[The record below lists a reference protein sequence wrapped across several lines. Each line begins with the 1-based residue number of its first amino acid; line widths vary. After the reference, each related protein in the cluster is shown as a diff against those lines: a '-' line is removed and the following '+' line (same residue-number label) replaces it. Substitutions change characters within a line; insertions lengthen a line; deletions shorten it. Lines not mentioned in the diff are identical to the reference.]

1 MIIAKVRNRITSH
14 TNKTSFNKDMC
25 IYFTGKTIFI
35 KKRAC
40 REGKAKAPR
49 VRAAAILLA
58 AALIQEPSAAPALGD
73 FVSAGARHGV
83 DPCLLLAV
91 SLKESGRVRRD
102 GTVLPSELAIRAGS
116 RSYFPRSRAE
126 ALRILRE
133 VRERVPERD
142 IDAGMMQLNLYWQKG
157 RVRDSSLFLS
167 PRSALDAAAAVLSE
181 TAASTD
187 DPELQAGRYHSFTES
202 LARPYGRE
210 VLRMRDWIAMLPG
223 YRGICRGKSLRL
235 REKKAGEQIR
245 DGQHRTLRK
254 TGRERGTQ
262 IRSFLNLNE
271 SGGAQ
276 RGAHGESAGCGAD
289 GRMRTYTM
297 KSAPGCAA
305 SIAAAGNMQ
314 RDTSERGE

>member
-1 MIIAKVRNRITSH
+1 MVSH

-210 VLRMRDWIAMLPG
+210 VLRMRDGIAMLPG

-235 REKKAGEQIR
+235 REKAWEQTG

-276 RGAHGESAGCGAD
+276 RGAHGFHISLSQIRLLVFLFFC
-289 GRMRTYTM
+289 
-297 KSAPGCAA
+297 KSFFCF
-305 SIAAAGNMQ
+305 
-314 RDTSERGE
+314 

>member
-1 MIIAKVRNRITSH
+1 
-14 TNKTSFNKDMC
+14 MC

-210 VLRMRDWIAMLPG
+210 VLRMRDGIAMLPG

-235 REKKAGEQIR
+235 
-245 DGQHRTLRK
+245 LRK

-305 SIAAAGNMQ
+305 GIAAAGNMQ

>member
-1 MIIAKVRNRITSH
+1 MASH
-14 TNKTSFNKDMC
+14 TNKSIFNKDMC

-40 REGKAKAPR
+40 REGRAKAPR

-116 RSYFPRSRAE
+116 RSYFPRSREE

-133 VRERVPERD
+133 VRLRVPERD

-187 DPELQAGRYHSFTES
+187 DPELQAGRYHSFTLS

-210 VLRMRDWIAMLPG
+210 VLRMRDGIAMLPG
-223 YRGICRGKSLRL
+223 YRGICRGKSLRP
-235 REKKAGEQIR
+235 REKAWEQTGDR
-245 DGQHRTLRK
+245 EHRTFVK
-254 TGRERGTQ
+254 RGTE

-305 SIAAAGNMQ
+305 GIAAAGNMQ

>member
-1 MIIAKVRNRITSH
+1 MASH
-14 TNKTSFNKDMC
+14 TNKSIFNKDMC
-25 IYFTGKTIFI
+25 INFTRKTIFI

-40 REGKAKAPR
+40 REGRAKAPC
-49 VRAAAILLA
+49 VRAAAFLLA
-58 AALIQEPSAAPALGD
+58 AALMQEPSAAPALGD

-210 VLRMRDWIAMLPG
+210 VLRMRDGIAMLPG

-235 REKKAGEQIR
+235 REKAWEQTG

-305 SIAAAGNMQ
+305 GSAAAGNMQ

>member
-25 IYFTGKTIFI
+25 MYFTGKTIFI

-157 RVRDSSLFLS
+157 RSRDPALFL
-167 PRSALDAAAAVLSE
+167 RAETALDAAAEILRE
-181 TAASTD
+181 TALSTD

-210 VLRMRDWIAMLPG
+210 VLRIRDGIRRLPG
-223 YRGICRGKSLRL
+223 YEGICAGGRAESRKYRNIKSEGTDGKRGSRKIRVSGNEMAAGTAANGRGPQGGSGER
-235 REKKAGEQIR
+235 RENAPR
-245 DGQHRTLRK
+245 RTGL
-254 TGRERGTQ
+254 
-262 IRSFLNLNE
+262 
-271 SGGAQ
+271 
-276 RGAHGESAGCGAD
+276 
-289 GRMRTYTM
+289 RTYTGRCP
-297 KSAPGCAA
+297 A
-305 SIAAAGNMQ
+305 
-314 RDTSERGE
+314 EE

>member
-1 MIIAKVRNRITSH
+1 MITAQVRNRITSH

-35 KKRAC
+35 KKR
-40 REGKAKAPR
+40 
-49 VRAAAILLA
+49 
-58 AALIQEPSAAPALGD
+58 ALIQEPSAAPALGD

-187 DPELQAGRYHSFTES
+187 DPELQAGRYHSFTSFTLS

-210 VLRMRDWIAMLPG
+210 VLRMRDGIAMLPG

-235 REKKAGEQIR
+235 REKAWEQTG

-276 RGAHGESAGCGAD
+276 RGAH
-289 GRMRTYTM
+289 YTM

-305 SIAAAGNMQ
+305 GIAAAGNMQ

>member
-1 MIIAKVRNRITSH
+1 MPQNRQQITEKARTGAGALLLLASLIPPAAEAAGLP
-14 TNKTSFNKDMC
+14 D
-25 IYFTGKTIFI
+25 FTG
-35 KKRAC
+35 
-40 REGKAKAPR
+40 
-49 VRAAAILLA
+49 
-58 AALIQEPSAAPALGD
+58 
-73 FVSAGARHGV
+73 AGERHGV
-83 DPCLLLAV
+83 DPCLLIAV
-91 SLKESGRVRRD
+91 SLKESGRVLGD
-102 GTVLPSELAIRAGS
+102 GTAVPSELAIRAGGK
-116 RSYFPRSRAE
+116 SYFPRSRREAE
-126 ALRILRE
+126 RILRE
-133 VRERVPERD
+133 VRRRVPERD

-157 RVRDSSLFLS
+157 RSRDPALFL
-167 PRSALDAAAAVLSE
+167 RAETALDAAAEILRE
-181 TAASTD
+181 TALSTD

-210 VLRMRDWIAMLPG
+210 VLRMRDGIAMLPG

-276 RGAHGESAGCGAD
+276 RGARGESAGCGAE

-305 SIAAAGNMQ
+305 GIAAAGNMQ

>member
-1 MIIAKVRNRITSH
+1 MIIAKVRNRMASH
-14 TNKTSFNKDMC
+14 TNKSIFNKDMC
-25 IYFTGKTIFI
+25 INFTRKTIFI

-40 REGKAKAPR
+40 REGRAKAPC
-49 VRAAAILLA
+49 VRAAAFLLA
-58 AALIQEPSAAPALGD
+58 AALMQEPSAAPALGD

-210 VLRMRDWIAMLPG
+210 VLRMRDGIAMLPG

-235 REKKAGEQIR
+235 REKAWEQTG

-305 SIAAAGNMQ
+305 GIAAAGNMQ

>member
-1 MIIAKVRNRITSH
+1 M
-14 TNKTSFNKDMC
+14 
-25 IYFTGKTIFI
+25 
-35 KKRAC
+35 
-40 REGKAKAPR
+40 
-49 VRAAAILLA
+49 RAAAILLA
-58 AALIQEPSAAPALGD
+58 TALIQEPSAAPALGD

-210 VLRMRDWIAMLPG
+210 VLRMRDGIAMLPG

-235 REKKAGEQIR
+235 REKAWEQTG

-305 SIAAAGNMQ
+305 GIAAAGNMQ

>member
-1 MIIAKVRNRITSH
+1 
-14 TNKTSFNKDMC
+14 MC

-133 VRERVPERD
+133 VRR
-142 IDAGMMQLNLYWQKG
+142 Q
-157 RVRDSSLFLS
+157 S
-167 PRSALDAAAAVLSE
+167 
-181 TAASTD
+181 
-187 DPELQAGRYHSFTES
+187 
-202 LARPYGRE
+202 
-210 VLRMRDWIAMLPG
+210 
-223 YRGICRGKSLRL
+223 
-235 REKKAGEQIR
+235 
-245 DGQHRTLRK
+245 
-254 TGRERGTQ
+254 
-262 IRSFLNLNE
+262 
-271 SGGAQ
+271 
-276 RGAHGESAGCGAD
+276 
-289 GRMRTYTM
+289 
-297 KSAPGCAA
+297 
-305 SIAAAGNMQ
+305 
-314 RDTSERGE
+314 

>member
-1 MIIAKVRNRITSH
+1 MASH
-14 TNKTSFNKDMC
+14 TNKSIFNKDMC
-25 IYFTGKTIFI
+25 INFTRKTIFI

-40 REGKAKAPR
+40 REGRAKAPC
-49 VRAAAILLA
+49 VRAAAFLLA
-58 AALIQEPSAAPALGD
+58 AALMQEPSAAPALGD
-73 FVSAGARHGV
+73 FVRAGERHWV

-91 SLKESGRVRRD
+91 SLKESGRVRMD
-102 GTVLPSELAIRAGS
+102 GTVSPSELAIRAGS
-116 RSYFPRSRAE
+116 RSYFPRSREE

-133 VRERVPERD
+133 VRLRVPERD

-187 DPELQAGRYHSFTES
+187 DPELQAGRYHSFTLS

-210 VLRMRDWIAMLPG
+210 VLRMRDEIAMLPG
-223 YRGICRGKSLRL
+223 YRGICRGKSLRP
-235 REKKAGEQIR
+235 REKAWEQTGDR
-245 DGQHRTLRK
+245 EHRTFVK
-254 TGRERGTQ
+254 RGTE

-276 RGAHGESAGCGAD
+276 RGARGEGAGCGAE

-305 SIAAAGNMQ
+305 GIAAAGNMQ
-314 RDTSERGE
+314 RDTRQRGE

>member
-1 MIIAKVRNRITSH
+1 MASH
-14 TNKTSFNKDMC
+14 TNKSIFNKDMC
-25 IYFTGKTIFI
+25 INFTRKTIFI

-40 REGKAKAPR
+40 REGRAKAPC
-49 VRAAAILLA
+49 VRAAAFLLA
-58 AALIQEPSAAPALGD
+58 AALMQEPSAAPALGD

-116 RSYFPRSRAE
+116 RSYFPRSREE

-133 VRERVPERD
+133 VRLRVPERD

-187 DPELQAGRYHSFTES
+187 DPELQAGRYHSFTLS

-210 VLRMRDWIAMLPG
+210 VLRMRDGIAMLPG

-235 REKKAGEQIR
+235 REKAWEQKI
-245 DGQHRTLRK
+245 
-254 TGRERGTQ
+254 GR
-262 IRSFLNLNE
+262 
-271 SGGAQ
+271 
-276 RGAHGESAGCGAD
+276 AHV
-289 GRMRTYTM
+289 
-297 KSAPGCAA
+297 
-305 SIAAAGNMQ
+305 
-314 RDTSERGE
+314 